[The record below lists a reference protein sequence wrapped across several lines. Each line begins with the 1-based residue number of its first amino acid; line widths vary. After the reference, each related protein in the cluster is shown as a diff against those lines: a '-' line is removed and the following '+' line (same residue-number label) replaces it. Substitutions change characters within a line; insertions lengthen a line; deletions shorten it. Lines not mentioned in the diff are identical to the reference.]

1 MNWRMLLDRRFGVA
15 LLILL
20 GVLLALSPAGT
31 RKAASLTPQA
41 LAEAI
46 TNEAD
51 HITAEQLAKWL
62 IDKRPDLLVVD
73 MRAAEEF
80 AQYHIPGAV
89 NIPFVELFNDASQQT
104 LSNDKVI
111 VLYSNGG
118 THAAQAWVLLKQMGI
133 ESYVLLGGL
142 NYWAEAILNPK
153 MPNELAADSEILKY
167 QFQKSASGFFAPGG
181 AIAAPADSAATPAK
195 PKVQIDL
202 QKKKKAR
209 AGC

>member
-20 GVLLALSPAGT
+20 GVLLAFSPAGT
-31 RKAASLTPQA
+31 RKASTISPQE

-46 TNEAD
+46 TNESD
-51 HITAEQLAKWL
+51 HLAAEELAKWL
-62 IDKRPDLLVVD
+62 IDKKPDLLVVD
-73 MRAAEEF
+73 MRSAEEF
-80 AQYHIPGAV
+80 AQYHIPSAV
-89 NIPFVELFNDASQQT
+89 NIPFNRLFESEARET
-104 LSNDKVI
+104 LSNDKTI

-133 ESYVLLGGL
+133 ASYVLLGGL

-153 MPNELAADSEILKY
+153 APNELVADSETLKY
-167 QFQKSASGFFAPGG
+167 QFQKSAAGYFAPGG
-181 AIAAPADSAATPAK
+181 ALAAPADSTAAPAK
-195 PKVQIDL
+195 PKVQIDSK
-202 QKKKKAR
+202 QKKKAR

>member
-20 GVLLALSPAGT
+20 GALLALSPAGT
-31 RKAASLTPQA
+31 RKASTVSPQA

-46 TNEAD
+46 TNESD
-51 HITAEQLAKWL
+51 HIAAEELAKWL
-62 IDKRPDLLVVD
+62 IDKKPDLLVVD
-73 MRAAEEF
+73 MRSAEEF
-80 AQYHIPGAV
+80 AQYHLPGAV
-89 NIPFVELFNDASQQT
+89 NIPFNKLFEPEAQEA
-104 LSNDKVI
+104 LSNDKTI

-142 NYWAEAILNPK
+142 NYWTEAILNPK
-153 MPNELAADSEILKY
+153 VPNDLVADSEILKY
-167 QFQKSASGFFAPGG
+167 QFQKSAAGHFAPGS
-181 AIAAPADSAATPAK
+181 AIAAPADSTATPAK
-195 PKVQIDL
+195 PKVQIDAK
-202 QKKKKAR
+202 QKKKAR

>member
-1 MNWRMLLDRRFGVA
+1 MNWHLLFDRRFGAA

-20 GVLLALSPAGT
+20 GVLLAFSPAGT
-31 RKAASLTPQA
+31 RKASTISPQV

-62 IDKRPDLLVVD
+62 IDKKPDLLVVD
-73 MRAAEEF
+73 MRSAEEF

-89 NIPFVELFNDASQQT
+89 NIPFNKLFDPEAQETMAGDNT
-104 LSNDKVI
+104 I

-133 ESYVLLGGL
+133 ESFVLLGGL
-142 NYWAEAILNPK
+142 NYWTEAILNPK
-153 MPNELAADSEILKY
+153 APNELVADSEILKY
-167 QFQKSASGFFAPGG
+167 QFQKSASGYFAPGG
-181 AIAAPADSAATPAK
+181 TVSASADSSRAPTK
-195 PKVQIDL
+195 PKVQIDAK
-202 QKKKKAR
+202 QKKKAR

>member
-31 RKAASLTPQA
+31 RKAATLSPQA

-46 TNEAD
+46 ANESD
-51 HITAEQLAKWL
+51 HIAAEELAKWL
-62 IDKRPDLLVVD
+62 IDKKPDLLVVD
-73 MRAAEEF
+73 MRSAEEF

-89 NIPFVELFNDASQQT
+89 NIPFAELFEGESQEM
-104 LSNDKVI
+104 LSGDKTI
-111 VLYSNGG
+111 VLYSNGS

-133 ESYVLLGGL
+133 ESFVLLGGL
-142 NYWAEAILNPK
+142 NYWTEAILNPQA
-153 MPNELAADSEILKY
+153 PSGLVADAEILKY
-167 QFQKSASGFFAPGG
+167 QFQKSASGYFAPGG
-181 AIAAPADSAATPAK
+181 AVSAAADSSRTTVK
-195 PKVQIDL
+195 PKVQIDVK
-202 QKKKKAR
+202 KKKKAR

>member
-1 MNWRMLLDRRFGVA
+1 MNWRLLFDRRFGVA

-20 GVLLALSPAGT
+20 GVLLAFSPAGT
-31 RKAASLTPQA
+31 RKASTISPQV

-62 IDKRPDLLVVD
+62 IDKKPDLLVVD
-73 MRAAEEF
+73 MRSAEEF

-89 NIPFVELFNDASQQT
+89 NIPFNKLFEPEAQETMAGDNT
-104 LSNDKVI
+104 I

-133 ESYVLLGGL
+133 ESFVLLGGL
-142 NYWAEAILNPK
+142 NYWTEAILKPK
-153 MPNELAADSEILKY
+153 APNELVADSEILKY
-167 QFQKSASGFFAPGG
+167 QFQKSASGYFAPGG
-181 AIAAPADSAATPAK
+181 SVSTSADSSGATAK
-195 PKVQIDL
+195 PKVQIDAK
-202 QKKKKAR
+202 QKKKAR

>member
-1 MNWRMLLDRRFGVA
+1 MNWRTLLDRRFGVA

-20 GVLLALSPAGT
+20 GALLALSPAGT
-31 RKAASLTPQA
+31 RKAATFTPQA

-51 HITAEQLAKWL
+51 HITAEQLAQRL
-62 IDKRPDLLVVD
+62 IDKKPDLLVVD
-73 MRAAEEF
+73 MRSAEEF
-80 AQYHIPGAV
+80 AQYHLPGAV
-89 NIPFVELFNDASQQT
+89 NIPFNKLFEPEAQEAFSE
-104 LSNDKVI
+104 DKTI

-153 MPNELAADSEILKY
+153 TPNELVADSEILKY
-167 QFQKSASGFFAPGG
+167 QFQKSAAGFFAPGG

>member
-1 MNWRMLLDRRFGVA
+1 MNWRLLFDRRFGVA

-20 GVLLALSPAGT
+20 GVLLAFSPAGT
-31 RKAASLTPQA
+31 RKASTISPQV

-51 HITAEQLAKWL
+51 HITAEQVAKWL
-62 IDKRPDLLVVD
+62 IDKKPDLLVVD
-73 MRAAEEF
+73 MRSAEEF

-89 NIPFVELFNDASQQT
+89 NIPFNKLFEPEAQETMAGDNT
-104 LSNDKVI
+104 I

-133 ESYVLLGGL
+133 ESFVLLGGL
-142 NYWAEAILNPK
+142 NYWTEAILKPK
-153 MPNELAADSEILKY
+153 APNELVADSEILKY
-167 QFQKSASGFFAPGG
+167 QFQKSASGYFAPGG
-181 AIAAPADSAATPAK
+181 SVSTSADSSGTTAK
-195 PKVQIDL
+195 PKVQIDAK
-202 QKKKKAR
+202 QKKKAR

>member
-1 MNWRMLLDRRFGVA
+1 MNWRLLFDRRFGVA

-20 GVLLALSPAGT
+20 GVLLAFSPAGT

-89 NIPFVELFNDASQQT
+89 NIPFVELFNEASQQI

>member
-1 MNWRMLLDRRFGVA
+1 MNWRLLFDRRFGVA

-20 GVLLALSPAGT
+20 GVLLAFSPAGT
-31 RKAASLTPQA
+31 RKASTISPQV

-62 IDKRPDLLVVD
+62 IDKKPDLLVVD
-73 MRAAEEF
+73 MRSAEEF

-89 NIPFVELFNDASQQT
+89 NISFNKLFEPEAQETMAGDNT
-104 LSNDKVI
+104 I

-133 ESYVLLGGL
+133 KSFVLLGGL
-142 NYWAEAILNPK
+142 NYWTEAILKPK
-153 MPNELAADSEILKY
+153 APNELVADSEILKY
-167 QFQKSASGFFAPGG
+167 QFQKSASGYFAPGG
-181 AIAAPADSAATPAK
+181 SVSTSADSSGTTAK
-195 PKVQIDL
+195 PKVQIDAK
-202 QKKKKAR
+202 QKKKAR

>member
-1 MNWRMLLDRRFGVA
+1 MSWRMLFDRRFGVA
-15 LLILL
+15 LFILL

-31 RKAASLTPQA
+31 RKAATFTPQA

-51 HITAEQLAKWL
+51 HITAEQLAKWI
-62 IDKRPDLLVVD
+62 IDKRPEVLVVD
-73 MRAAEEF
+73 MRSAEEF

-89 NIPFVELFNDASQQT
+89 NVPFNKLFEREARET
-104 LSNDKVI
+104 LSNDKTI

-118 THAAQAWVLLKQMGI
+118 THAAQAWVLLKQTGI
-133 ESYVLLGGL
+133 EGYVLLGGL

-153 MPNELAADSEILKY
+153 APGELVADSEILKY
-167 QFQKSASGFFAPGG
+167 QFQKSASKYFAPGG
-181 AIAAPADSAATPAK
+181 AVAAPADSTTTPAR
-195 PKVQIDL
+195 PKVEIAPQ
-202 QKKKKAR
+202 QKKKAR

>member
-20 GVLLALSPAGT
+20 GVLLAFSPAGT
-31 RKAASLTPQA
+31 RKAATFSPQA

-46 TNEAD
+46 TNESD
-51 HITAEQLAKWL
+51 HIAAEELAKWL
-62 IDKRPDLLVVD
+62 IDKKPDLLVVD
-73 MRAAEEF
+73 MRSAEEF

-89 NIPFVELFNDASQQT
+89 NIPFTKLFEEEAREMMT
-104 LSNDKVI
+104 GDKTI

-153 MPNELAADSEILKY
+153 APHALAADSEILKY
-167 QFQKSASGFFAPGG
+167 QFQKSASGYFAPGG
-181 AIAAPADSAATPAK
+181 AVAAPADSTTATAK
-195 PKVQIDL
+195 PKVPIDL
-202 QKKKKAR
+202 NKKKKAR

>member
-1 MNWRMLLDRRFGVA
+1 MNWRLLFDRRFGAA

-20 GVLLALSPAGT
+20 GVLLAFSPAGT
-31 RKAASLTPQA
+31 RKASTISPQV

-62 IDKRPDLLVVD
+62 IDKKPDLLVVD
-73 MRAAEEF
+73 MRSAEEF

-89 NIPFVELFNDASQQT
+89 NIPFNKLFEPEAQETMAGDNT
-104 LSNDKVI
+104 I

-133 ESYVLLGGL
+133 ESFVLLGGL
-142 NYWAEAILNPK
+142 NYWTEAILNPK
-153 MPNELAADSEILKY
+153 APNELVADSEILKY
-167 QFQKSASGFFAPGG
+167 QFQKSASGYFAPGG
-181 AIAAPADSAATPAK
+181 TVSASADSSRAPTK
-195 PKVQIDL
+195 PKVQIDAK
-202 QKKKKAR
+202 QKKKAR

>member
-20 GVLLALSPAGT
+20 GALLALSPAGT
-31 RKAASLTPQA
+31 RKAATFTPQA

-46 TNEAD
+46 TNETD

-62 IDKRPDLLVVD
+62 IDKRPEVLVVD
-73 MRAAEEF
+73 MRSAEEF
-80 AQYHIPGAV
+80 AQYHIPGAI
-89 NIPFVELFNDASQQT
+89 NIPFVELFDEASQQT
-104 LSNDKVI
+104 LSNDKMI

-153 MPNELAADSEILKY
+153 APNELAADSEILKY
-167 QFQKSASGFFAPGG
+167 QLQKSASGFFAPGG
-181 AIAAPADSAATPAK
+181 AIAAPADSTIAPAK

>member
-1 MNWRMLLDRRFGVA
+1 MNWRMLLDRRYGVA

-31 RKAASLTPQA
+31 RKASTISPQA

-46 TNEAD
+46 TNESD
-51 HITAEQLAKWL
+51 HLAAEELAKWL
-62 IDKRPDLLVVD
+62 IDKKPDLLVVD
-73 MRAAEEF
+73 MRSAEEYV
-80 AQYHIPGAV
+80 QYHIPGAV
-89 NIPFVELFNDASQQT
+89 NIPFNKLFDPEAQET
-104 LSNDKVI
+104 LSNDNTI

-153 MPNELAADSEILKY
+153 APNDLVADTEILKY
-167 QFQKSASGFFAPGG
+167 QFQKSASGYFAPGG
-181 AIAAPADSAATPAK
+181 AIAAPADSAAAPTK
-195 PKVQIDL
+195 SKVQIDPK
-202 QKKKKAR
+202 QKKKAR

>member
-15 LLILL
+15 LLVLL
-20 GVLLALSPAGT
+20 GVLLAFSPAGT
-31 RKAASLTPQA
+31 RKASTFSPQE

-46 TNEAD
+46 TNESD
-51 HITAEQLAKWL
+51 HIAAEELAKWL
-62 IDKRPDLLVVD
+62 IDKKPDLLVVD
-73 MRAAEEF
+73 MRSAEEF

-89 NIPFVELFNDASQQT
+89 NIPFTKLFEPEAQEI
-104 LSNDKVI
+104 LSSDKTI

-153 MPNELAADSEILKY
+153 APNALAADSEILKY
-167 QFQKSASGFFAPGG
+167 QFQKSASGYFAPGG
-181 AIAAPADSAATPAK
+181 AVAAPADSATAPAK
-195 PKVQIDL
+195 PKAQIDL
-202 QKKKKAR
+202 NKKKKAR

>member
-1 MNWRMLLDRRFGVA
+1 MNWRILLDRRFGVA

-20 GVLLALSPAGT
+20 GVLLAFSPAGT
-31 RKAASLTPQA
+31 RKAATFSPQA

-46 TNEAD
+46 NNESD
-51 HITAEQLAKWL
+51 HLAAEELAKWL
-62 IDKRPDLLVVD
+62 IDKKPDLLVVD
-73 MRAAEEF
+73 MRSVEEF

-89 NIPFVELFNDASQQT
+89 NIPFNKLFEPEAQEA
-104 LSNDKVI
+104 LSDDKTI

-142 NYWAEAILNPK
+142 NYWTEAILNPK
-153 MPNELAADSEILKY
+153 APNELAADSEILKY
-167 QFQKSASGFFAPGG
+167 QFQKSASGYFAPGG
-181 AIAAPADSAATPAK
+181 AIAAPADSTTAPTK
-195 PKVQIDL
+195 PKVQIDPK
-202 QKKKKAR
+202 QKKKAR

>member
-1 MNWRMLLDRRFGVA
+1 MNWRLLFDRRFGVA

-20 GVLLALSPAGT
+20 GVLLAFSPAGT
-31 RKAASLTPQA
+31 RKASTISPQV

-62 IDKRPDLLVVD
+62 IDKKPDLLVVD
-73 MRAAEEF
+73 MRSAEEF

-89 NIPFVELFNDASQQT
+89 NIPFNKLFEPEAQETMAGDNT
-104 LSNDKVI
+104 I

-133 ESYVLLGGL
+133 ESFVLLGGL
-142 NYWAEAILNPK
+142 NYWTEAILKPK
-153 MPNELAADSEILKY
+153 APNELVADSEILKY
-167 QFQKSASGFFAPGG
+167 QFQKSASGYFAPGG
-181 AIAAPADSAATPAK
+181 SVSTSADSSGTTAK
-195 PKVQIDL
+195 PKVQIDAK
-202 QKKKKAR
+202 QKKKAR